1 MTLNQYIRDCI
12 SRLSPVYD
20 EGEARWLMRISIEH
34 LKGWTQTDIAL
45 RGDEEIDPELSGKID
60 AIIGR
65 LLKSEPIQYIL
76 GETYWHG
83 LTLKVRPGV
92 LIPREET
99 SELVDII
106 ENDNRQSD
114 LRVLDVCTGSGCIAV
129 ALAKALPFSSVTA
142 SDISDVALGVAR
154 ENAELNKVKIDFV
167 KSDALK
173 PTPTPKASFDIIVS
187 NPPYIAQSEDRL
199 MKPNV
204 LDYEPHSALFV
215 PDNDPLMF
223 YRSISESARGQIKP
237 GGRLYF
243 EINPLFRNQLCD
255 MLGQHGWLEV
265 TSIKDIH
272 GKDRFVSAKSPSL

>member
-1 MTLNQYIRDCI
+1 MTINQYIRNCI
-12 SRLSPVYD
+12 SRLAPVYD
-20 EGEARWLMRISIEH
+20 EGEARWLVRISIEH

-45 RGDEEIDPELSGKID
+45 KGDEEAASELTGKID
-60 AIIGR
+60 AIISR
-65 LLKSEPIQYIL
+65 LLKNEPIQYIL

-83 LTLKVRPGV
+83 ITLKVRPGV

-106 ENDNRQSD
+106 ENDNRQPD
-114 LRVLDVCTGSGCIAV
+114 LKVLDVCTGSGCIAV
-129 ALAKALPFSSVTA
+129 ALAKSLPFSKVTA
-142 SDISDVALGVAR
+142 TDISDAALGVAR
-154 ENAELNKVKIDFV
+154 ENALLNKVRIDFI

-173 PTPTPKASFDIIVS
+173 PSPSPKASFDIIVS
-187 NPPYIAQSEDRL
+187 NPPYITQSEDSL

-204 LDYEPHSALFV
+204 LDFEPHSALFV

-223 YRSISESARGQIKP
+223 YRAISESARGQIKP

-243 EINPLFRNQLCD
+243 EINPLFRDRLCS
-255 MLGQHGWLEV
+255 MLKEHGWAEI

-272 GKDRFVSAKSPSL
+272 GKDRFVWAKSRTL